1 MLLTLTVF
9 VFFFGGCLFFV
20 AGGALDFGTRASCS
34 PLVGG
39 SPSVVGTCSV
49 ETGGR
54 AVEFAGMV
62 DDGTVDVTMARLVL
76 FVEEVASA
84 VGVVETVGAVET

>member
-9 VFFFGGCLFFV
+9 VFFFSGCLFFV
-20 AGGALDFGTRASCS
+20 AGGDLDFGTRASCS

-49 ETGGR
+49 ETRGR
-54 AVEFAGMV
+54 VVESAGMV
-62 DDGTVDVTMARLVL
+62 DDGTVDVIMARLVL
-76 FVEEVASA
+76 LELELLKL
-84 VGVVETVGAVET
+84 ED